1 MLSHDMSLLR
11 VAVKLIRHNL
21 PALIKMKTIRAVP
34 VAVCV
39 FRTMSPR
46 FVLCMDIKMAAS
58 TQRDQ
63 VVRVQSHL
71 HVPDVL
77 RAQVYDVMHFLRRPA
92 AVLAAIPIAH
102 EHVLSDLLP
111 LFAFVEFLT
120 KLSCHNLL

>member
-11 VAVKLIRHNL
+11 VAVKLIRHDL

-46 FVLCMDIKMAAS
+46 FVLYVLGEVAIF
-58 TQRDQ
+58 TERDQ
-63 VVRVQSHL
+63 VVRVQRDL

-77 RAQVYDVMHFLRRPA
+77 RAQVYDVMYFLRRSA
-92 AVLAAIPIAH
+92 AVLTCVSVSH
-102 EHVLSDLLP
+102 QNVLSNLLP
-111 LFAFVEFLT
+111 FFALVKCGT
-120 KLSCHNLL
+120 KISCHIN